1 MAKKKSKKTSNG
13 MFATACVL
21 LAVIVIVIIF
31 LVKKDQILSN
41 YKQTGFFDR
50 VFGSTPE
57 FVEKHEDKKKD
68 TIPLKNDDVVIE
80 IQEEKAPSKIEQKL
94 DEVASKVEEK
104 VQEAVTEKVQE
115 KVAETVKE
123 KIKEPVKE
131 TPKVTQTTD
140 YQLCFIK
147 IDSDGSVIRKIVKRT
162 SGKTDSPLTTALNLI
177 ILGPNT
183 TLSAE
188 KDCMSF
194 IPAGTKLLGARVSD
208 GVAYLNFNEAF
219 EFNDN
224 GVEGSIAQLMQ
235 VVYTATAFSTV
246 NSVQILI
253 EGQKQEYLGSEGQ
266 WIGSPLSRTSF
277 N

>member
-1 MAKKKSKKTSNG
+1 MAKKKSKKTSNA

-21 LAVIVIVIIF
+21 LAIIVVIIIF

-68 TIPLKNDDVVIE
+68 TIPLKNDDVVIQ
-80 IQEEKAPSKIEQKL
+80 IQEDTTPAKKEPEPVKVEEP
-94 DEVASKVEEK
+94 VNKVEEK
-104 VQEAVTEKVQE
+104 TEKPVEQKTEKVQE
-115 KVAETVKE
+115 KVEE
-123 KIKEPVKE
+123 KKNEKPPV
-131 TPKVTQTTD
+131 VTATTD

-147 IDSDGSVIRKIVKRT
+147 VDSDGSIIRKIVKRT
-162 SGKTDSPLTTALNLI
+162 GAKSDSPLTTALNYI
-177 ILGPNT
+177 ILGPNK

-194 IPAGTKLLGARVSD
+194 IPKGTKLLSARVTD
-208 GVAYLNFNEAF
+208 GVAYLNFNDAF
-219 EFNDN
+219 EFNEE
-224 GVEGSIAQLMQ
+224 GGEGSRFQMMQ

-253 EGQKQEYLGSEGQ
+253 EGKKQEYLGSEGF
-266 WIGSPLSRTSF
+266 WIGSPLSRSSF
-277 N
+277 

>member
-1 MAKKKSKKTSNG
+1 MAKKKSKKTSNA

-21 LAVIVIVIIF
+21 LAIIVVIIIF

-68 TIPLKNDDVVIE
+68 TIPLKNDDVVIQ
-80 IQEEKAPSKIEQKL
+80 IQEDTTPAKKTPEPVKVEEP
-94 DEVASKVEEK
+94 VNKVEEK
-104 VQEAVTEKVQE
+104 TEKTVEQTTEKVQE
-115 KVAETVKE
+115 KVEE
-123 KIKEPVKE
+123 KKPEKLPV
-131 TPKVTQTTD
+131 VTATTD

-147 IDSDGSVIRKIVKRT
+147 VDSDGSIIRKIVKRT
-162 SGKTDSPLTTALNLI
+162 GAKTDSPLTTALNYI

-194 IPAGTKLLGARVSD
+194 IPKGTKLLSARVTD
-208 GVAYLNFNEAF
+208 GVAYLNFNDAF
-219 EFNDN
+219 EFNEE
-224 GVEGSIAQLMQ
+224 GGEGSRFQMMQ

-253 EGQKQEYLGSEGQ
+253 EGKKQEYLGSEGF
-266 WIGSPLSRTSF
+266 WIGSPLSRSSF
-277 N
+277 